1 MFIKVFKF
9 FQVNKFTYEN
19 TFWPQLSNFIQNT
32 LQVESQI
39 KRPLHTYSHE
49 ELYRSIY
56 WICLQGFQ
64 KRLYQDLK
72 LIIEETLEFINNRL
86 GNYKQLD
93 EWFQKF
99 AEISIN
105 HARAIE
111 ILSSDKTFVK
121 HTLNENL
128 KDVLVDRFQC
138 IIIQRSE
145 MHIIQVF
152 SMIVDDPKLF
162 DSNIVKEVLNNI
174 YLNPALFQNLIE
186 HMIIPNDFEAI
197 DFRHKALEA
206 KYQLE
211 KLKNGGLESRFPQL
225 KRSSSAMIDGMIQE
239 KIPCKRQQI

>member
-1 MFIKVFKF
+1 
-9 FQVNKFTYEN
+9 
-19 TFWPQLSNFIQNT
+19 
-32 LQVESQI
+32 
-39 KRPLHTYSHE
+39 
-49 ELYRSIY
+49 
-56 WICLQGFQ
+56 
-64 KRLYQDLK
+64 
-72 LIIEETLEFINNRL
+72 ETLEFINNRL

-162 DSNIVKEVLNNI
+162 DSNIVKEVLT
-174 YLNPALFQNLIE
+174 
-186 HMIIPNDFEAI
+186 I